1 MRCRFKEKI
10 MQYFRNNQEMMSF
23 LRGKMEK
30 LEPKAVREAKK
41 EEEKPKKAR
50 KRRKKVEEDV
60 DKAE

>member
-1 MRCRFKEKI
+1 
-10 MQYFRNNQEMMSF
+10 MMSF

-41 EEEKPKKAR
+41 EEEKPKKTR